1 MRKMLQILMLS
12 VALLPLP
19 AFGQSTPDIE
29 MNVVQTL
36 QLDAK
41 PVDIAI
47 SLNGRRVFA
56 LTEAGRLLVY
66 SPDGRLE
73 GSVLIGEGTDIIKA
87 TPRDD
92 VLLVGNSRERTLRVI
107 TLDMIQEIDTSGLP
121 ARGPADAP
129 FEVVVFSDFE
139 CPSCAELATVLDQ
152 VTTQYPGKIREVFM
166 NYPLRSHRYSRAAAA
181 AALAAGIQGRF
192 WEFHDALFDNYD
204 KLNPQKINDIAR
216 DLKIDVARLNREMNH
231 PEVMAALNR
240 DASEVARLDVS
251 GTPTVFVNGRIF
263 RDHSMQSFQAL
274 IEGQPGSPAKK

>member
-1 MRKMLQILMLS
+1 MRKMLLVLMLLA
-12 VALLPLP
+12 ALLPSP
-19 AFGQSTPDIE
+19 AFSQANPDVE

-36 QLDAK
+36 KLDEK

-56 LTEAGRLLVY
+56 LTDTGSLLIY

-73 GSVLIGEGTDIIKA
+73 GRLHLGEGTDIIKA

-92 VLLVGNSRERTLRVI
+92 VLLVGNSREKILKVI
-107 TLDMIQEIDTSGLP
+107 TIDLIQEIDTSGLP

-129 FEVVVFSDFE
+129 FQVVVFSDFE
-139 CPSCAELATVLDQ
+139 CPSCAELAAVLDQ
-152 VTTQYPGKIREVFM
+152 VTAQYPGKIREVFM

-181 AALAAGIQGRF
+181 AALAAGRQGRF

-204 KLNPQKINDIAR
+204 QLSPQKINEIAR
-216 DLKIDVARLNREMNH
+216 ELKLDEGRLTRDMNH

-240 DASEVARLDVS
+240 DASEIARLDVS

-274 IEGQPGSPAKK
+274 IERPPGSPEKK